1 MKKIMFND
9 KYGLTTAVLEGRKT
23 MTRRLYSPTKPLPF
37 LLNEGPTAIA
47 QPYKDI
53 EGLENMKDEAGYNN
67 KMFVKASLMPHQLM
81 MKNVSYQKL
90 RDISDEDCLRE
101 GIIVGFIDG
110 MDVYY
115 SHPGQRPFNTPREAF
130 ADLIDKVCGKDTWDY
145 NPYVIVY
152 TFELTKQ
159 IIFKSCLYATQ
170 IVSNI

>member
-23 MTRRLYSPTKPLPF
+23 MTRRLYSSIKPAPF

-53 EGLENMKDEAGYNN
+53 EGLEDMRDEAGYNN

-81 MKNVSYQKL
+81 MKNMSYQKL

-101 GIIVGFIDG
+101 GIIVGFVDG
-110 MDVYY
+110 VEVYY
-115 SHPGQRPFNTPREAF
+115 SHSGSRPFNTPREAF
-130 ADLIDKVCGKDTWDY
+130 ADLIDKVCGKGTWDY

-152 TFELTKQ
+152 TFELVK
-159 IIFKSCLYATQ
+159 
-170 IVSNI
+170 